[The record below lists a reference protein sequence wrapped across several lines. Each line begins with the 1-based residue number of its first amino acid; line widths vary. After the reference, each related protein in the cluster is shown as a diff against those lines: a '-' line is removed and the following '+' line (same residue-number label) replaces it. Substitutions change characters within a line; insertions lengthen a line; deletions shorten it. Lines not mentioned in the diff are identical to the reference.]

1 MILPQFWRDHL
12 DIRGGTTASSNPR
25 GGRSLATLGCSEET
39 PHAEVAPAAGFLF
52 AACLLNQRMAA
63 SGPCSNGLVV
73 TSAPEFAEF
82 ARELNVFVLL
92 ARLSKSMGDSAN
104 SLFNGAGWLLLL
116 LEDAVQRD
124 DLSARYPSNAPRYPR
139 QVRWRGAVPVGG
151 GEITRRSHSLD
162 CADDHR
168 WSERTRGCEETN
180 LADVKTRMHGPIHD
194 KHPP

>member
-1 MILPQFWRDHL
+1 
-12 DIRGGTTASSNPR
+12 
-25 GGRSLATLGCSEET
+25 
-39 PHAEVAPAAGFLF
+39 
-52 AACLLNQRMAA
+52 
-63 SGPCSNGLVV
+63 
-73 TSAPEFAEF
+73 
-82 ARELNVFVLL
+82 LNVFVLL

-180 LADVKTRMHGPIHD
+180 LADVKTRMHGPIHY
-194 KHPP
+194 KHPPGLCRQVCPGSLLKKCASFRDGRFIAGYKEDPIRASCENCRSRRGYLHARAPSPVPHRAAPA